1 MLKTQHINTIA
12 IIDAE
17 IQREDGVR
25 MRERGEGEKEKK
37 NSHHPE
43 RKDICDNEKCG
54 IFFDQNVVGLRITL
68 KSG

>member
-17 IQREDGVR
+17 IQRKDGVR

-43 RKDICDNEKCG
+43 RKKNRIFKEKEE
-54 IFFDQNVVGLRITL
+54 FL
-68 KSG
+68 KLKKKLNYGN